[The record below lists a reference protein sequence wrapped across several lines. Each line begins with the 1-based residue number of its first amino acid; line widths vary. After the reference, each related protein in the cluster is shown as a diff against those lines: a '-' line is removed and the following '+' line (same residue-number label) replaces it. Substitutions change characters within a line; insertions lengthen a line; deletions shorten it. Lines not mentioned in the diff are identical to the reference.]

1 MTQQDLAS
9 APQKSMVHTQDID
22 EQANNL
28 TQWQQKY
35 DQLSEGRFFGRI
47 ESVDYSNIQKLY

>member
-22 EQANNL
+22 EQAHNL

-35 DQLSEGRFFGRI
+35 DQLSDGRFFGCI
-47 ESVDYSNIQKLY
+47 ESVDYSNIHAF